1 MDSMDSF
8 NESILSDAVA
18 FCERYGLSDSK
29 FGKLSPVNDAHIM
42 ERLQAGTCRRDTVL
56 RLRRFMARYR
66 LDQES
71 A

>member
-1 MDSMDSF
+1 MLDKF
-8 NESILSDAVA
+8 NESILADCVA

-56 RLRRFMARYR
+56 RLRRFMDRYR

>member
-1 MDSMDSF
+1 MLDKF
-8 NESILSDAVA
+8 NESILAECVA
-18 FCERYGLSDSK
+18 FCERFGISNSK

-42 ERLQAGTCRRDTVL
+42 ARLRAGTCRRDTVL

-66 LDQES
+66 LDKES